1 MELMAGAVG
10 CGARVLFCGWGVPEG
25 TWSAGIEALI
35 AAGRFQ
41 NETSQIKLLE
51 DGGQMLILLGRPE
64 AEDMRHVKQLIGR
77 AVRMARD
84 EKAGSLE
91 IDLDTW
97 QGTMRP
103 WVQIPPLG
111 PMGKSCN
118 SRDCGTFPFLFL
130 FGVCSGFLTLF

>member
-97 QGTMRP
+97 QGTMG
-103 WVQIPPLG
+103 VEPLVRAAAQAAG
-111 PMGKSCN
+111 GRIC
-118 SRDCGTFPFLFL
+118 
-130 FGVCSGFLTLF
+130 V